1 MTDSTKIPAWVAL
14 LVLAAFGAG
23 AARAQICIVSSKASL
38 VRAEGA
44 TELAGEITLT
54 CLSGAGASAEIE
66 NFKAVVAPQ
75 NGVAVTNRHDGSADK
90 LAGEAVLTV
99 LHDGAA
105 VTSATGRIVDG
116 RLEFILTKPAASA
129 STSVGMKI
137 TGVRVNAAAAGGNP
151 ITAAVTFGS
160 LPLWYAGAAEFDGT
174 VVIAQPTAGLKVGV
188 SGGPAAGLQCAA
200 NEEGETVGIELK
212 EGFAAAFEAAGQTSQ
227 NIRLLLRFADIPAG
241 VAVRLPVRPVC
252 SDASLTLEL
261 RRGLDFNGAGVGET
275 PTADDNGT
283 VTVSL
288 TAGAGAAVYE
298 VTGSAGGEIE
308 SCEIPLTFS
317 WGGEDGD
324 ETGVGRGRV
333 SVGFAPASAVS
344 AADAAA
350 PVPRFVAGGEEA
362 EAVLI
367 EYCSTTL
374 LFPFVTNQAGF
385 STAIFIA
392 NTSQD
397 AFGTETQAGSCAID
411 YYGGTPGGGAAP
423 DTQRSTPVAGGEQL
437 IFTLSVGN
445 AAQDIAPTPEFQ
457 GYLLAHCNFRY
468 AHGMALVT
476 DAGIG
481 GAPSMMYGYA
491 SLVVPREPGQAR
503 SSDAEAAGLGQ

>member
-1 MTDSTKIPAWVAL
+1 M
-14 LVLAAFGAG
+14 AA
-23 AARAQICIVSSKASL
+23 KAPQ

-44 TELAGEITLT
+44 AELAGEISLT
-54 CLSGAGASAEIE
+54 CFAGIASAAVE
-66 NFKAVVAPQ
+66 NFKAVVELKSGA
-75 NGVAVTNRHDGSADK
+75 AVTNRHDGSEDK

-99 LHDGAA
+99 LHDNVEAA
-105 VTSATGRIVDG
+105 SAGGRIVDG
-116 RLEFILTKPAASA
+116 RLEFTFNKPEAPPDAA
-129 STSVGMKI
+129 VKMKI
-137 TGVRVNAAAAGGNP
+137 TGVRVNAAAASGNP
-151 ITAAVTFGS
+151 ITAAVSFGS
-160 LPLWYAGAAEFDGT
+160 LPLLHASTAELDGP

-188 SGGPAAGLQCAA
+188 SGGPAAGLQCVA
-200 NEEGETVGIELK
+200 NEEGETVGIEIK
-212 EGFAAAFEAAGQTSQ
+212 EGFATAFEAAGATSQ
-227 NIRLLLRFADIPAG
+227 DIRLLLRFADIPAG

-261 RRGLDFNGAGVGET
+261 RRGLDFNGAGIGET
-275 PTADDNGT
+275 PTADEDGT
-283 VTVSL
+283 VPVSL

-298 VTGSAGGEIE
+298 VTGSDDGEIE

-333 SVGFAPASAVS
+333 RVGFAPVSAVS

-350 PVPRFVAGGEEA
+350 PVPRFVAGDEEA

-374 LFPFVTNQAGF
+374 LFPFVTNRAGF

-397 AFGTETQAGSCAID
+397 AFGTETQEGSCAID

-423 DTQRSTPVAGGEQL
+423 DTQISTPVAGGEQL
-437 IFTLSVGN
+437 IFTLSAGN

-457 GYLLAHCNFRY
+457 GYLMARCNFRY

-476 DAGIG
+476 DGFG
-481 GAPSMMYGYA
+481 GAPSVMYGYA

-503 SSDAEAAGLGQ
+503 SGDAEAAGLGQ

>member
-1 MTDSTKIPAWVAL
+1 MTDSRKIPAWVAL
-14 LVLAAFGAG
+14 LALVAFGGG
-23 AARAQICIVSSKASL
+23 AARAQFCIVSSEAAP

-44 TELAGEITLT
+44 AELAGEITLT
-54 CLSGAGASAEIE
+54 CLSGAGAEVE
-66 NFKAVVAPQ
+66 DFKAVVAPK

-105 VTSATGRIVDG
+105 VGSATGRIADG
-116 RLEFILTKPAASA
+116 SLEFILTKPEASA

-160 LPLWYAGAAEFDGT
+160 LPLLYAGAAELDGA

-188 SGGPAAGLQCAA
+188 SDSPAAGLQCAA

-212 EGFAAAFEAAGQTSQ
+212 EGFAAAFEAAGETSQ
-227 NIRLLLRFADIPAG
+227 DIRLLLRFADIPAG
-241 VAVRLPVRPVC
+241 VAVRLPVRPIC

-261 RRGLDFNGAGVGET
+261 RRNLDFNGAVVGET
-275 PTADDNGT
+275 PTADEDGT

-298 VTGSAGGEIE
+298 VTGSDGGEIE

-333 SVGFAPASAVS
+333 SVGFAPVSAVS

-367 EYCSTTL
+367 EHCSTTL
-374 LFPFVTNQAGF
+374 LFPFVTNRAGF
-385 STAIFIA
+385 STGIIIA

-411 YYGGTPGGGAAP
+411 YYGGMPGGGAAP
-423 DTQRSTPVAGGEQL
+423 DTQRSTLVAGGEQL
-437 IFTLSVGN
+437 IFTLSEGN
-445 AAQDIAPTPEFQ
+445 AAQDIAPTPDFQ
-457 GYLLAHCNFRY
+457 GYLLTRCNFRY
-468 AHGMALVT
+468 AHGMALIT
-476 DAGIG
+476 DGLV
-481 GAPSMMYGYA
+481 GAPSTLTMMYGYA

>member
-160 LPLWYAGAAEFDGT
+160 LPLLYAGAAEFDGT

-188 SGGPAAGLQCAA
+188 SGGPAAGVQCAA

-227 NIRLLLRFADIPAG
+227 DIRLLLRFADIPAG

-283 VTVSL
+283 VSVSL

-298 VTGSAGGEIE
+298 VTESDGGEIE
-308 SCEIPLTFS
+308 SCSIPLTFS

-385 STAIFIA
+385 STAIIIA

-411 YYGGTPGGGAAP
+411 YYGGMPSGGAAP

-457 GYLLAHCNFRY
+457 GYLMAHCNFRY

-476 DAGIG
+476 DGFG
-481 GAPSMMYGYA
+481 GAPSAMYGYA

-503 SSDAEAAGLGQ
+503 SGDAEAAGLGQ

>member
-1 MTDSTKIPAWVAL
+1 MTDWRKLPACAAL
-14 LVLAAFGAG
+14 LALAAFGGG
-23 AARAQICIVSSKASL
+23 AARAQQFCTLAANAPQ
-38 VRAEGA
+38 VRAEGVA
-44 TELAGEITLT
+44 ELAGRIV
-54 CLSGAGASAEIE
+54 LSCFGRAPSEMVE
-66 NFKAVVAPQ
+66 NFKAVVAPE
-75 NGVAVTNRHDGSADK
+75 NGIAVTNRHDGSADK

-99 LHDGAA
+99 MHDGAA
-105 VTSATGRIVDG
+105 VKSAMGRIVDG
-116 RLEFILTKPAASA
+116 RLEFTLTMPAAPMN
-129 STSVGMKI
+129 TTVRTEIKGI
-137 TGVRVNAAAAGGNP
+137 RVNAAAASGNP
-151 ITAAVTFGS
+151 IEAAISFGS
-160 LPLWYAGAAEFDGT
+160 LAVLHTNTGDFDDT
-174 VVIAQPTAGLKVGV
+174 VVIARPTAGLEVGV

-212 EGFAAAFEAAGQTSQ
+212 EGFAAAFEAAGETSQ
-227 NIRLLLRFADIPAG
+227 GIRLLLRFADIPAG

-261 RRGLDFNGAGVGET
+261 RRSLDFNGAGVGVT
-275 PTADDNGT
+275 PTADEDGT

-298 VTGSAGGEIE
+298 VTGSDGDETE

-317 WGGEDGD
+317 WGGEDGG

-333 SVGFAPASAVS
+333 SVGFAPVSAVS

-374 LFPFVTNQAGF
+374 LFPFVTNRAGF
-385 STAIFIA
+385 STGVIIA

-397 AFGTETQAGSCAID
+397 AFGTETQEGSCAID

-437 IFTLSVGN
+437 IFTLSAGN

-457 GYLLAHCNFRY
+457 GYLVARCNFRY

-476 DAGIG
+476 DGIG
-481 GAPSMMYGYA
+481 GAPSAMYGYT

-503 SSDAEAAGLGQ
+503 SGDAEAAGLGQ